1 MTPLPYLHL
10 ERHVSMDSTSEE
22 NKAVTAVEEQ
32 AAAQPEK
39 AAEEK
44 SEPKHEAAEKVE
56 PKHEARASKDKQEH
70 RHDGRRHD
78 ERRGRSKGRPGQDK
92 PAAPMGALQQALK
105 KTKSSSDWKAFHDA
119 QVAAGR
125 EQKTFWLTAAEA
137 ERVRRFIHK
146 IREKAEKEA
155 ARQAEIA
162 ARRAKEKK
170 EGKAKPA
177 KKAPAM
183 QQQSPLAA
191 APDRQQAGAEQQ

>member
-22 NKAVTAVEEQ
+22 NKDVTAVEKQ

-39 AAEEK
+39 AAEK
-44 SEPKHEAAEKVE
+44 AEPKHEA
-56 PKHEARASKDKQEH
+56 PASKEKQER

-78 ERRGRSKGRPGQDK
+78 DHRRSKGRPGPDK

-162 ARRAKEKK
+162 ARKAKEAK
-170 EGKAKPA
+170 EGKKPQAPKPKSIPNPVKAQKTQQAQPAASEAKPEG
-177 KKAPAM
+177 
-183 QQQSPLAA
+183 
-191 APDRQQAGAEQQ
+191 QA

>member
-1 MTPLPYLHL
+1 
-10 ERHVSMDSTSEE
+10 MDSTSEE

-32 AAAQPEK
+32 AAEKAAK

-44 SEPKHEAAEKVE
+44 PEPQQKAAEKTE
-56 PKHEARASKDKQEH
+56 AKHGAPASKEKQEH
-70 RHDGRRHD
+70 RHDD
-78 ERRGRSKGRPGQDK
+78 RRGRSKARPGQDK

-162 ARRAKEKK
+162 ARKAKEAK
-170 EGKAKPA
+170 EGKKPQAAKPKSVPNPVKAQKALQAQQTAPEA
-177 KKAPAM
+177 KPEG
-183 QQQSPLAA
+183 QQ
-191 APDRQQAGAEQQ
+191 